1 VIVDDDDPSAVID
14 PGVAEIVDVVADAAP
29 GVKVTNASP
38 LVIAPPAVVPGSI
51 VPLTSAGDPA
61 VVVLVNVAVYV
72 PSPLS
77 ATVLSEPADEL
88 NATASPPEVSSIPL
102 ASLA

>member
-14 PGVAEIVDVVADAAP
+14 PGVAEIVDVAADAAP
-29 GVKVTNASP
+29 GVKLTNASP
-38 LVIAPPAVVPGSI
+38 LVIAPPAVVPLSI

-72 PSPLS
+72 PLPLS
-77 ATVLSEPADEL
+77 TTGLSEPAVEL
-88 NATASPPEVSSIPL
+88 RVTMSPPEVSSLPF
-102 ASLA
+102 ASSA